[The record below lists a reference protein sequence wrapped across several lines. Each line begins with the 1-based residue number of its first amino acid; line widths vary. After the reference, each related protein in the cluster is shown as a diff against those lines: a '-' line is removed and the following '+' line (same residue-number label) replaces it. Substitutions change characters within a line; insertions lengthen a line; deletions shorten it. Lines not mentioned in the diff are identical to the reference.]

1 MELVRLFN
9 RFGMVSSLDVNNRI
23 ATCIVEKRIIEGSK
37 PSIQFGLLTIVSI
50 DSVELL
56 QSNAVLSA
64 VDAPVCLK
72 YFKSTYICE
81 YLPCWVNLVS
91 VSKKLLIDKEVHD
104 NSCISISLQIALYER
119 IFIVFMPES

>member
-1 MELVRLFN
+1 MELVRLSN
-9 RFGMVSSLDVNNRI
+9 RFGMVSSLHVNNRI
-23 ATCIVEKRIIEGSK
+23 AVCIVEKRITEGSK
-37 PSIQFGLLTIVSI
+37 PNQFGLLTIDSI
-50 DSVELL
+50 DSVKLL

-91 VSKKLLIDKEVHD
+91 VGKILLIDKEVHD

-119 IFIVFMPES
+119 IFIMFMAES